1 MGKDLLEKKIINN
14 IILSNMKKTFF
25 TLFFAASLLIS
36 CGQTRNNSGQNANS
50 AADTAKAVIA
60 FNEYEHNFGKVK
72 EGEKVSYTFSFENN
86 GAGNLVILSALTT
99 CGCTVPKY
107 DKKPIA
113 PGKGGKLEVR
123 FDTSGRDGMQTKT
136 ITVNSNATV
145 PMVIL
150 KITADVVKN
159 I

>member
-1 MGKDLLEKKIINN
+1 
-14 IILSNMKKTFF
+14 MKTTFY
-25 TLFFAASLLIS
+25 TLFFAAILLMS
-36 CGQTRNNSGQNANS
+36 CLGRTGRNNLGQNADGS
-50 AADTAKAVIA
+50 DTAKAVIV

-72 EGEKVSYTFSFENN
+72 EGSKVSYTFSFENK
-86 GAGNLVILSALTT
+86 GAGNLVILSALAT

-123 FDTSGRDGMQTKT
+123 FDTSGRDGMQVKT
-136 ITVNSNATV
+136 ITVNSNSAIPV
-145 PMVIL
+145 VIL